1 MSASDAIRDFIEPM
15 LPDWVIQYGR
25 WVDVGQT
32 VKHAVI
38 KPAGGAKAELV
49 RRPEHTVVLVGALNE
64 SVTVAKAAAESI
76 VEAMR
81 ASGGALVFIQ
91 PGEPVFMAA
100 NDGRPIFEIAIS
112 AITV

>member
-1 MSASDAIRDFIEPM
+1 MSAADAIRDFIEPL

-25 WVDVGQT
+25 WVDMGASER
-32 VKHAVI
+32 HAVV
-38 KPAGGAKAELV
+38 KPAGGPKAELV
-49 RRPEHTVVLVGALNE
+49 RRPEHTLILVGAKDE
-64 SVTVAKAAAESI
+64 AVTAIKEAAESI

-81 ASGGALVFIQ
+81 ASSGSLVFLQ
-91 PGEPVFMAA
+91 PGEPAFMAT